1 MALTSVI
8 SLYNAA
14 GFPRRAPGAPY
25 ISLPMDLTGSLA
37 VVTGATEGIGRA
49 TAFALG
55 RAGARVAICA
65 RTEANVHATARDLKA
80 DGIDAI
86 GMRCDVSDPT
96 GVDTFAAFVTRERG
110 APRVLVNNAGI
121 GRFRPLVELSLED
134 WDETMGVN
142 VRSLFLVTRAF
153 LKGML
158 DAGTGTIVNI
168 ASLAG
173 KNGVE
178 GGTAYCASKHA
189 VLGFSKALMLEA
201 RKRDIRVIAVCPGSV
216 DTAFGNGQDRPRPKR
231 ERSLKAD
238 DVAQA
243 VLAALSLA
251 DRAMLSELDLRP
263 TNP

>member
-1 MALTSVI
+1 
-8 SLYNAA
+8 
-14 GFPRRAPGAPY
+14 
-25 ISLPMDLTGSLA
+25 MDLAGSLA

-55 RAGARVAICA
+55 HAGARVAICA

-86 GMRCDVSDPT
+86 GMRCDVSDPAC
-96 GVDTFAAFVTRERG
+96 VDAFAAFVTRERG
-110 APRVLVNNAGI
+110 APQVLVNNAGI

-142 VRSLFLVTRAF
+142 VRSLYLVTRAF
-153 LKGML
+153 LKSML
-158 DAGTGTIVNI
+158 DVGTGTIVNI

-189 VLGFSKALMLEA
+189 VLGFSKSLMLEV
-201 RKRDIRVIAVCPGSV
+201 RKHGVRVVAICPGSV
-216 DTAFGNGQDRPRPKR
+216 ATPFMDKR
-231 ERSLKAD
+231 ERVRPARDRALTAE
-238 DVAQA
+238 DVAHA
-243 VLAALSLA
+243 VLSTLTVS
-251 DRAMLSELDLRP
+251 DRAMISEVDIRP